1 MDIKVSK
8 GNTWTEGMIEK
19 TLTLLDEIASKTN
32 IKKIV
37 NERGKRIKTLN

>member
-19 TLTLLDEIASKTN
+19 ILTLLDEIASKTN

-37 NERGKRIKTLN
+37 TERGKRIKTLN